1 MCAPASRASLPMPL
15 SPRLMSLASTGGSS
29 SLISQL
35 PAIRTGPYR
44 DDMSANAA
52 EGLSISDDHRDDAL
66 FERRAAMHVSA
77 LGPAAPGRILT
88 EPVIG
93 QHDQRHPPGQ
103 AGERREHTS
112 LEAGDALAAHPAPPN
127 PYPAPAPSS

>member
-1 MCAPASRASLPMPL
+1 
-15 SPRLMSLASTGGSS
+15 MSLGSTGGSS

-35 PAIRTGPYR
+35 PAIRTGTYR
-44 DDMSANAA
+44 DDMSANA

-103 AGERREHTS
+103 AGERREHTT
-112 LEAGDALAAHPAPPN
+112 LEAGGGLGEQRGRLDGVGRPAL
-127 PYPAPAPSS
+127 

>member
-103 AGERREHTS
+103 AGERSEQTP
-112 LEAGDALAAHPAPPN
+112 LQPVAGLVEQRGTPHGRR
-127 PYPAPAPSS
+127 